1 MYSVF
6 VYEIHEYLDLEGE
19 QAIIKWFMTL
29 LYDDDGYFRYI
40 STLRREISEY
50 PLQFD
55 IIEYNEFSDR
65 YQFHL
70 GWYGMVEADHLRTK
84 IYKDGKLICE
94 EDTIPERR

>member
-40 STLRREISEY
+40 STLN
-50 PLQFD
+50 LKGGK
-55 IIEYNEFSDR
+55 NE
-65 YQFHL
+65 H
-70 GWYGMVEADHLRTK
+70 K
-84 IYKDGKLICE
+84 NI
-94 EDTIPERR
+94 